1 MTAVLTPPPE
11 LADAPARVTPPP
23 LYQVI
28 LLNDDYTPMAFVV
41 AVLQRFFGKSVEDA
55 TRIMLQIHHEGRGV
69 CGVYT
74 RDVAASRMAQVARYA
89 RLCEH
94 PLRCVIEPA
103 A

>member
-1 MTAVLTPPPE
+1 MTTELSPPPK
-11 LADAPARVTPPP
+11 LADAPARVAPPP

-28 LLNDDYTPMAFVV
+28 LLNDDYTPMAFVI

-55 TRIMLQIHHEGRGV
+55 TRIMLQVHHEGRGV

-74 RDVAASRMAQVARYA
+74 HEVAAARMAQVARAA

-94 PLRCVIEPA
+94 PLRCVIEPLP
-103 A
+103 